1 MATLRETPE
10 WSPTIYQIERTD
22 PLMGGEFGINNVQA
36 RQLANRT
43 QYLLE
48 YFLKGHTVDGGHLLS
63 SEDIDES
70 AAISEHKLTLTESTQ
85 NVHDT
90 SSEYNSTLD
99 SIEYALSNVSGDAG
113 TPLSALYKAMLL
125 SWKYGDYGFDFCL
138 FTDSF
143 TYVDSSNASAVL
155 ETIAGDES
163 IDVADTSTLHVGE
176 TYVLRPHGLTRSE
189 TIRIKAILNSKRIL
203 VDHPVPFSCSGG
215 TLLKTTWDIN
225 PKYALTTPGA
235 ILISREIDSMSSHEF
250 VVLTICHQEADATYS
265 VEYANTLTDIWHTA
279 EFSKT
284 EANGDG
290 YYISRYRI
298 KGGVF
303 YLKITANTTSRVD
316 HMVVHPDPNNYIPS
330 MVRTPVNVG
339 PLIATRFGALYSDTY
354 SAAEVIVSDDQNFTK
369 NVRTALIGQ
378 CVVQETRMNLY
389 AAVTAQVSIVPG
401 KTYWWKVRYKSA
413 RSYWSLYSVATSFTA
428 E

>member
-1 MATLRETPE
+1 MATLRETSE

-48 YFLKGHTVDGGHLLS
+48 YFLRGHGADGGHQLGS
-63 SEDIDES
+63 DDIAEL
-70 AAISEHKLTLTESTQ
+70 AAISEQKLGLSESTRDI
-85 NVHDT
+85 HAT

-99 SIEYALSNVSGDAG
+99 SIEYALSNISGDAG
-113 TPLSALYKAMLL
+113 TPLSALYKALLL

-143 TYVDSSNASAVL
+143 TYIDSLNASAVI

-163 IDVADTSTLHVGE
+163 IDVADTSTLRVGE
-176 TYVLRPHGLTRSE
+176 TYVLQPLGLSRSE
-189 TIRIKAILNSKRIL
+189 TVRITAVLNSKRIL
-203 VDHPVPFSCSGG
+203 VDHAVPFSCSGG
-215 TLLKTTWDIN
+215 TLSKTTWDIN
-225 PKYALTTPGA
+225 PKYALTTPGS
-235 ILISREIDSMSSHEF
+235 ILISREIDSLSSHEF

-265 VEYANTLTDIWHTA
+265 VEYANTLTDTWHTA

-284 EANGDG
+284 EADGDG
-290 YYISRYRI
+290 CYISRYRI

-303 YLKITANTTSRVD
+303 YLKITANTASCVD
-316 HMVVHPDPNNYIPS
+316 HMVVHPDPDNYIPS

-339 PLIATRFGALYSDTY
+339 PLVATRFGALYSDTY

-369 NVRTALIGQ
+369 NVRTVLVGQ
-378 CVVQETRMNLY
+378 CVVQETQMSLY
-389 AAVTAQVSIVPG
+389 TAVTAQLSIVPG

-413 RSYWSLYSVATSFTA
+413 RGYWSLYSVATSFTA